1 MNWIYRLNIL
11 LKIRKEIDIFSRI
24 YRYYVNSM
32 NDRYFHLFGNIELSK
47 FIKILSYIYYEDIV
61 LSIAKFTLE

>member
-1 MNWIYRLNIL
+1 
-11 LKIRKEIDIFSRI
+11 
-24 YRYYVNSM
+24 M

-61 LSIAKFTLE
+61 LSIAKFALE